1 MQWLNE
7 PRRWE
12 DRDGVIRATVEA
24 GTDFWRKT
32 HYGFIRDNGHVYYQ
46 RVTGDFVAEVKVA
59 GAYRDLYDQAGLMV
73 RIDDAHWI
81 KTGIEFVHG
90 VQYVSA
96 VVTNDFSDWSVAP
109 LPNPPALW
117 LRLVRKA
124 EAVEIFYSLDGA
136 AYTLL
141 RIAYLLPSPEA
152 LVGVM
157 CAAPDG
163 QGFDVRFEAFTVQP
177 STAAGAGG

>member
-7 PRRWE
+7 P
-12 DRDGVIRATVEA
+12 ATWQRSGEHIHVHVEP
-24 GTDFWRKT
+24 GTDFWRTT
-32 HYGFIRDNGHVYYQ
+32 HYGFIRDTGHVYYT
-46 RVTGDFVAEVKVA
+46 VTGGDFIATTKIA

-73 RIDDAHWI
+73 RIDAEHWV

-96 VVTNDFSDWSVAP
+96 VVTNVFSDWSVAP
-109 LPNPPALW
+109 LVQNPPAVW
-117 LRLVRKA
+117 LRLIRKA

-136 AYTLL
+136 DYTLL
-141 RIAYLLPSPEA
+141 RIAYLLPSAEA
-152 LVGVM
+152 MVGVM

-163 QGFDVRFEAFTVQP
+163 TGFDVVFEEFDVQP
-177 STAAGAGG
+177 LDQAGGH